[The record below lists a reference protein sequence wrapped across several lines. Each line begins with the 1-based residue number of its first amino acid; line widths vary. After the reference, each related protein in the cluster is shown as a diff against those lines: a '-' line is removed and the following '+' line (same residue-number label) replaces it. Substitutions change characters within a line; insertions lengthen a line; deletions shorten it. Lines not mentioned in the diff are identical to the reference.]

1 MFKILDI
8 RDKKLEMERNGYIY
22 KLQYFKKDKMVID
35 TLVYKNNEFIQKETL
50 PFTQLTK
57 KLKSYLN

>member
-22 KLQYFKKDKMVID
+22 KLQFFKKDKMVID